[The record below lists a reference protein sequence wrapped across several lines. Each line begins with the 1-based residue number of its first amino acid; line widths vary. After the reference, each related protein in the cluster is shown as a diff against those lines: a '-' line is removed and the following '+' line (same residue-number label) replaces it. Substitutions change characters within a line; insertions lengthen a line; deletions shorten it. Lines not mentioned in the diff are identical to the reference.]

1 MGFFR
6 RQNITEK
13 SLAEK
18 YRLDE
23 HVVWFIRHAI
33 KSLVH
38 LEVFIHFYRNR
49 SSIEAPGEIARKIGA
64 DKLEV
69 YRAIKDLQKH
79 DILKSLDDEDSAF
92 NYAPAENL
100 KNNIELFI
108 QAHTDDDLRRRILSL
123 VMEISGNE

>member
-1 MGFFR
+1 MIFFR
-6 RQNITEK
+6 RQNVTEK

-23 HVVWFIRHAI
+23 HVVWFIRHVI

-38 LEVFIHFYRNR
+38 LEVFVHFYRNR
-49 SSIEAPGEIARKIGA
+49 SSIEAPGEVARKIGA
-64 DKLEV
+64 DKLIV
-69 YRAIKDLQKH
+69 YRAMKDLQKN
-79 DILKSLDDEDSAF
+79 DILKSLDAEDSAF

-108 QAHTDDDLRRRILSL
+108 QAHTDEDLRRRILSL